1 MGEETLSPIETLRC
15 TIEVVS
21 WVTKFIGGPGSG
33 RKEFEESFVP
43 GETVREVLGRFSARY
58 PELDLALWDASKKGL
73 GEHIEVMVNNAVLG
87 VSHTLDSPLRAN
99 DRITLIGQYMGG
111 APSRDE
117 LLREIAECEAEALR
131 LQARVTEVTEQAYR
145 QTGVAAHWDRSL
157 HGKITGLCYGVL
169 AHLEELKRLLKE
181 EA

>member
-1 MGEETLSPIETLRC
+1 MGEEALSPFETLRC

-33 RKEFEESFVP
+33 RKEFEEAFVP
-43 GETVREVLGRFSARY
+43 GETVRAALARFSARY
-58 PELDLALWDASKKGL
+58 PELDQALWDASKRGI
-73 GEHIEVMVNNAVLG
+73 GEHIEVMVNDAVLG
-87 VSHTLDSPLRAN
+87 VSHTLDTPLKAN
-99 DRITLIGQYMGG
+99 DRITLMGQYMGG
-111 APSRDE
+111 ASSRDE

-131 LQARVTEVTEQAYR
+131 FQARVTELTEQAYR
-145 QTGVAAHWDRSL
+145 TAGVAVHWDRAL
-157 HGKITGLCYGVL
+157 HGKVTGLCYGVL